1 MPNFQHQEDLR
12 LVAGRLP
19 GYTPSV
25 PDEMHRVGERVRRER
40 EKARLSLSQL
50 AGAAGLSKAYLLKV
64 ENGTTNPSLRVLGQI
79 ADALDITVADLVG
92 GPAVTFDVEEIQ
104 VPSSLRA
111 FADEADLSSA
121 ELRTLASIRWRKGDE
136 PKTPE
141 RWRYIYDSLR
151 ISRSIDPRNDAE
163 T

>member
-1 MPNFQHQEDLR
+1 
-12 LVAGRLP
+12 
-19 GYTPSV
+19 V
-25 PDEMHRVGERVRRER
+25 PDEMRRVGERVRRER